1 MIEKKIQ
8 ILHFIN
14 LVGWSDLLNI
24 MKEDLSNSN
33 IVQKFYCDT
42 ISLQILCK
50 IYGFNVLRL
59 NGPEALKIVEAEGDV
74 EYLVSKAVKFRAI
87 VLPMLA
93 CKKSLHKFVNSY
105 SINNSNIIIA
115 ISSPRQNYLALEI
128 AKKNQNLVNTKIWCL
143 GASVYNKNKIIYTS
157 FRLFGFVIFSPIR
170 TTKKIISTIKEI
182 LNIFLLKGK
191 EFKSFCDYLEKNK
204 M

>member
-128 AKKNQNLVNTKIWCL
+128 A
-143 GASVYNKNKIIYTS
+143 
-157 FRLFGFVIFSPIR
+157 
-170 TTKKIISTIKEI
+170 
-182 LNIFLLKGK
+182 
-191 EFKSFCDYLEKNK
+191 
-204 M
+204 